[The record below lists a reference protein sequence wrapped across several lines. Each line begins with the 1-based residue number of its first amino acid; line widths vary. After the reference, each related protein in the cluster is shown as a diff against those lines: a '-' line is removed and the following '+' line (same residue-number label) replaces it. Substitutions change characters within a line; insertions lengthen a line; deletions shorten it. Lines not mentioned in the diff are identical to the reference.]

1 MNNKKPLLTLAE
13 GSSAHWIY
21 RTVLWGALLIFTL
34 WLPHQVQGFRV
45 GQLNH
50 AIGLAVGVLGLN
62 MLIGYSGL
70 LALSHSAF
78 IGLAAYISGILIQ
91 YFGWPWLWTLIPSL
105 LATFVIGSLLGFP
118 ALRIKGLYLAL
129 VTLALAVVFP
139 TLLKMDVPVPFFKGG
154 ELSVADYTGGANG
167 LIIKDK
173 FHAPD
178 WIPSFLGGDEE
189 VIWHYYFIVFVTVIM
204 FVLAN
209 NMLKSRAGRAVIAIR
224 DNETG
229 AAVSGVNL
237 PLYKTMWFGVSAVFA
252 GVSGFLYLV
261 EFAFVSDTSFSLN
274 LAILLLA
281 GLIVGGV
288 GTVYGAI
295 WGGLLIV
302 FIPWWASDVGDGP
315 WGSVVFGVLLIVLTF
330 VMPGGL
336 IAGVRR
342 VKAHLVQ
349 IVPQA
354 PELITSSNGSADKL
368 TAQLNDSVE
377 GDLETAQN

>member
-1 MNNKKPLLTLAE
+1 MNKKALLVMEE
-13 GSSAHWIY
+13 GSSTHWIY
-21 RTVLWGALLIFTL
+21 RIVLWGAFFAFAL
-34 WLPHQVQGFRV
+34 WLPHQLQDFRV

-50 AIGLAVGVLGLN
+50 AIGLMVGVLGLN

-78 IGLAAYISGILIQ
+78 IGLAAYVSGILIQ
-91 YFGWPWLWTLIPSL
+91 YFEWRWSVTLIPAL
-105 LATFVIGSLLGFP
+105 LACFVIGSLLGFP

-129 VTLALAVVFP
+129 VTLSLAVVFP
-139 TLLKMDVPVPFFKGG
+139 TLLKMDVTVPILRNG

-173 FHAPD
+173 FEAPS
-178 WIPSFLGGDEE
+178 WLPNYFGGEEE
-189 VIWHYYFIVFVTVIM
+189 VLWHYYFIAFVTLIM

-209 NMLKSRAGRAVIAIR
+209 NMLRSRAGRAIIAVR

-252 GVSGFLYLV
+252 GVSGYLYLV

-302 FIPWWASDVGDGP
+302 FIPWWAADVGDGP
-315 WGSVVFGVLLIVLTF
+315 WGSVVFGLLLIVLTF
-330 VMPGGL
+330 VMPGGI
-336 IAGVRR
+336 IAGVRK
-342 VKAHLVQ
+342 VKKYLVQ
-349 IVPQA
+349 IVPVA
-354 PELITSSNGSADKL
+354 PDISGRGGPIDLSTPVEDA
-368 TAQLNDSVE
+368 VE
-377 GDLETAQN
+377 GAMEAAKN